1 MNRIVCTFVTESF
14 LAAGIA
20 VAQSSNNSKNTKAHE
35 ITDSQMNNI
44 TAGQTD
50 NNSIAVAGSTVTTS
64 ETATGS
70 LAGSSLSSAAA

>member
-1 MNRIVCTFVTESF
+1 MNKIVSTLITASF
-14 LAAGIA
+14 LTAGIA
-20 VAQSSNNSKNTKAHE
+20 VAQTSNSNSKTKAHE
-35 ITDSQMNNI
+35 ITDSQMANM

-70 LAGSSLSSAAA
+70 LAGRDRKSVV